1 MTENHAECPEGYT
14 YYYVECRNLVG
25 RTKDSG
31 FSGEIWTTD
40 EGWIHDSNH
49 EISDR
54 IMGYDPEEDP
64 GWRIGNSDIM
74 AEIREISR
82 DEALQHI
89 LRLSGCRRLQD
100 N

>member
-1 MTENHAECPEGYT
+1 MDYTVEN
-14 YYYVECRNLVG
+14 L
-25 RTKDSG
+25 TKEDAV
-31 FSGEIWTTD
+31 
-40 EGWIHDSNH
+40 
-49 EISDR
+49 
-54 IMGYDPEEDP
+54 YDPEEDP

-74 AEIREISR
+74 AEIREMSR